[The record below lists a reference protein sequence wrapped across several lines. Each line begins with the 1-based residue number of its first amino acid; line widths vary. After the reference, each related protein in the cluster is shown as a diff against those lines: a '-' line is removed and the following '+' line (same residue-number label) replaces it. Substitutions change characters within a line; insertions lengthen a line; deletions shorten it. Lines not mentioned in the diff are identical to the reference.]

1 MMMGKEEQEKKI
13 FEEMSKIK
21 HIFEKFLGYKIT
33 KKNFKKAIVDF
44 VPLLTTRF
52 ADDSELADEE
62 RTALS
67 DFFTICNPHLGD
79 IIWANTKEK
88 ILNISIAYEDH
99 ALTSWHIPISV
110 LFQNEDAF
118 KTCMGLLIKGF
129 GDSLF
134 AFFLSPEWRQLVI
147 NGDEEAIK
155 LLYSSF
161 NRPSMSSCLSN
172 LIMIKECFPDFYEHI
187 TTKMDIMTVEAME
200 EFIKNKNS
208 KNVTN
213 RTKKR

>member
-1 MMMGKEEQEKKI
+1 MSAAEHDHPGLRVRVTPLRMNGVPWFEEQEKKI
-13 FEEMSKIK
+13 FEEISKIK

-88 ILNISIAYEDH
+88 ILNICQE
-99 ALTSWHIPISV
+99 TG
-110 LFQNEDAF
+110 LFLRN
-118 KTCMGLLIKGF
+118 K
-129 GDSLF
+129 
-134 AFFLSPEWRQLVI
+134 
-147 NGDEEAIK
+147 EA
-155 LLYSSF
+155 
-161 NRPSMSSCLSN
+161 
-172 LIMIKECFPDFYEHI
+172 
-187 TTKMDIMTVEAME
+187 
-200 EFIKNKNS
+200 
-208 KNVTN
+208 
-213 RTKKR
+213 